1 MWTNDG
7 FPPKLALKATHKF
20 VVQIGKY
27 DNFLEVNIVSIPV
40 RRQDITTAMIN
51 KVTQS
56 VLDNGFKKVFHENS
70 SVSIGLM
77 NKPTLKSSIAG
88 NVSKRLDL

>member
-20 VVQIGKY
+20 EVQIEKH
-27 DNFLEVNIVSIPV
+27 DDFLEVNIVSMPV
-40 RRQDITTAMIN
+40 RRQAITAAMIN

-56 VLDNGFKKVFHENS
+56 VLVNGFKNVFHDTS
-70 SVSIGLM
+70 SVPMGLINSPPFTFSIVGSM
-77 NKPTLKSSIAG
+77 SMA
-88 NVSKRLDL
+88 

>member
-1 MWTNDG
+1 LWTNDG

-40 RRQDITTAMIN
+40 RRQDINTAIIN

-56 VLDNGFKKVFHENS
+56 VLDNGFKKVFHDTS
-70 SVSIGLM
+70 SVAIGLI
-77 NKPTLKSSIAG
+77 NSPPFTFSIVGSMSMA
-88 NVSKRLDL
+88 